1 MLRFIRLS
9 FKRALLL
16 VCLSWT
22 CLAGAMTLGSPHLLS
37 RPGEPLRAEIPIKV
51 GPQEKELLDSLS
63 VKLPGKDS
71 YERLGVSQKIL
82 TLNPQAMVYRNR
94 QEELMILVETVNP
107 VPMTDDPF
115 LDVLV
120 NLTWSAGSI
129 NKTYTLLIGDAQK
142 ISVRPGQSLSEIAA
156 QLAPQLDGAT
166 VDQTML
172 ALFKANPDAFA
183 SGSINLLAAGAEL
196 SKPSPALLR
205 SISPT
210 EATQFVEEANS
221 QWRANHESDGKLSSN
236 SAANGKKD
244 SLSDAKDRLKI
255 GSSVD
260 ANADER
266 RYTEDLVAQEKV
278 LEQTRAKVAELEK
291 NIADLQTLID
301 QSKGKKTPVD
311 KFSLGGFGPGLLALL
326 LISATGI
333 LLWFLARNARKSETD
348 HFKKPVAQHVEKVSA
363 TVPSAIPDRTK
374 ALLAGIDLDLSKPV
388 VSVQNIVP
396 VPVSESAPVHNP
408 LADTLRVKLNLARA
422 YMTIEDFSAAK
433 KSLEEVV
440 KASYA
445 VDPMITIEAQSLL
458 EELAHRHA

>member
-1 MLRFIRLS
+1 MLRFIQLS
-9 FKRALLL
+9 CKQALLL
-16 VCLSWT
+16 VCLSWS
-22 CLAGAMTLGSPHLLS
+22 CLVGAMTLGSVHLLS

-51 GPQEKELLDSLS
+51 NPQDKELLDSLS
-63 VKLPGKDS
+63 VKLPGKDA

-82 TLNPQAMVYRNR
+82 DLNPQAMVYRNR
-94 QEELMILVETVNP
+94 QEELMVLVETVNS

-120 NLTWSAGSI
+120 NLTWSSGSI
-129 NKTYTLLIGDAQK
+129 NKTYTLLIGDSQK
-142 ISVRPGQSLSEIAA
+142 IYVRPGQSLSEIAA

-166 VDQTML
+166 IDQTML
-172 ALFKANPDAFA
+172 ALYKANPDAFA
-183 SGSINLLAAGAEL
+183 SGSINLLAAGSEL

-210 EATQFVEEANS
+210 EATQFVEEANA
-221 QWRANHESDGKLSSN
+221 QWRASHETEGNPSSN
-236 SAANGKKD
+236 TASNSKKD
-244 SLSDAKDRLKI
+244 SANDAKDRLKI

-260 ANADER
+260 ANSDER

-301 QSKGKKTPVD
+301 QSNGKKTPAE
-311 KFSLGGFGPGLLALL
+311 KFTLGGFGPGLLALL
-326 LISATGI
+326 LIGATGL
-333 LLWFLARNARKSETD
+333 LLWFLARNARKTEVD
-348 HFKKPVAQHVEKVSA
+348 HFKKPAVHHAEKVSP
-363 TVPSAIPDRTK
+363 TVSSAMPDRTK

-388 VSVQNIVP
+388 PVQKVASVSV
-396 VPVSESAPVHNP
+396 SAPAHNP
-408 LADTLRVKLNLARA
+408 LTDTLRVKMNLARA
-422 YMTIEDFSAAK
+422 YITIEDFAAAK

-440 KASYA
+440 KASHA
-445 VDPMITIEAQSLL
+445 VDPAITIEAQALL